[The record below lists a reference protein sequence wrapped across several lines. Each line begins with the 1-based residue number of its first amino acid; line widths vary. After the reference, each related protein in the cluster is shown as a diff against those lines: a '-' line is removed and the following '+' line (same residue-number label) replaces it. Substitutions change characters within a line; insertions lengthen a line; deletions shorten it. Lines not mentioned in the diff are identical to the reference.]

1 MYEKDIN
8 KLFTD
13 IVKEYL
19 DKGFVV
25 NARSMSSISSYEICK
40 IDLTDGNGVYRFLLE
55 ETHKRYD
62 DPEIYLYVDGI
73 RLAVLYF
80 AEKKPHTRNTH
91 LWEDEGDVIREEN
104 FYKMPN
110 RSNHVPKGD
119 GWYTTD
125 FNAVRAA
132 EIANDKR
139 WESRRVFRPFDEYYQ
154 YPESVK
160 RNLLPLVRRLP
171 RCKTA
176 HLEDVGDVWRTRDR
190 DGRNVFNITVKGTRH
205 LVYIGKEKSA

>member
-8 KLFTD
+8 NLYTG

-25 NARSMSSISSYEICK
+25 NARSMSGISSYEICK

-55 ETHKRYD
+55 ETHKHYD

-80 AEKKPHTRNTH
+80 AGKKPHTRNTN
-91 LWEDEGDVIREEN
+91 LWEDEGEVIREEN

-110 RSNHVPKGD
+110 RSNHKSEKD
-119 GWYTTD
+119 NWYTTD

-132 EIANDKR
+132 EFAHDKR
-139 WESRRVFRPFDEYYQ
+139 LESRRVFPPFSEYYQ
-154 YPESVK
+154 YPDSVK
-160 RNLLPLVRRLP
+160 KGLLPLVRRLP

-176 HLEDVGDVWRTRDR
+176 HLEDIGNVWRNRDR
-190 DGRNVFNITVKGTRH
+190 NGRNVINITVKGSRR